1 MLAKAIAT
9 TGKTTFFNVSA
20 ASLASKW
27 RGEAEKM
34 VRVRKYE
41 KTKIDSVRDGKIL
54 WSHNTIL

>member
-27 RGEAEKM
+27 RGESEKM
-34 VRVRKYE
+34 VRV
-41 KTKIDSVRDGKIL
+41 IL
-54 WSHNTIL
+54 PLQNRFYLKWHDFMGLQQS